1 MAEHKEKDEIE
12 SKYEELAKKYRL
24 PKFKEFDQEFE
35 ISALDSENFL
45 LKNILR
51 RAAEKLEFYID
62 FVGSL
67 VHPDGSSI
75 SSIYEMR
82 FFSENEKNEM
92 YTVFKKMMKN
102 HRQVIELLLSSDESE
117 QAQFINEFFPGWNEI
132 KAKLKVYFG
141 KMKDSWEKES
151 SIEEDLGY
159 FG

>member
-1 MAEHKEKDEIE
+1 MAKDTEKDEIE
-12 SKYEELAKKYRL
+12 SKYEELAKKFKL
-24 PKFKEFDQEFE
+24 PKFMEIDQELE

-51 RAAEKLEFYID
+51 RTAEKLEFYID
-62 FVGSL
+62 FIGSL

-82 FFSENEKNEM
+82 FFSDNEKNEM
-92 YTVFKKMMKN
+92 YLVFKKMMKQ
-102 HRQVIELLLSSDESE
+102 HRHVIELLLSNNEKE
-117 QAQFINEFFPGWNEI
+117 QAQFLNEFFDEWAEI
-132 KAKLKVYFG
+132 KAKLISYLG
-141 KMKDSWEKES
+141 KMKESWEKES